1 MNRLQA
7 LRPQRLMKTY
17 AEWWQQPF
25 ACHVSRMALTAKQQL
40 FVREFLLD
48 LNATQA
54 AIRAGYSQRT
64 AQEQGSQML
73 ARPEIKAAIDAAK
86 IERSERTEIEA
97 ERVLKEI
104 AAMAFYDPADL
115 IGTARELEAGGECH
129 SGEGVV
135 EINGKRYAVAGIV
148 SPAHIAGL
156 PENVRRAIIGWSW
169 DRNQNFTLKL
179 ADKSKALD
187 QLARHLSLY
196 NDRLEV
202 SSVEALGDRIAR
214 AKSRALAIA
223 PTIPSASQPPLVS
236 VEAVQEAPAADRDC
250 ADDNNLADRLSRAK
264 RSTEAAPSS
273 PPAPPPPASK
283 PYKPIMPTP
292 EPARPWP
299 TFGGFAATDYD
310 PTT

>member
-1 MNRLQA
+1 MTPDA
-7 LRPQRLMKTY
+7 PI
-17 AEWWQQPF
+17 P
-25 ACHVSRMALTAKQQL
+25 ALTQKQL
-40 FVREFLLD
+40 RFVEEYLLD
-48 LNATQA
+48 ACAGKA
-54 AIRAGYSQRT
+54 AERAGYSAKT
-64 AQEQGSQML
+64 ANQQGHIL
-73 ARPEIKAAIDAAK
+73 LNHPGIKAAIDAAMAK
-86 IERSERTEIEA
+86 RSQQTEIDA
-97 ERVLKEI
+97 ARVLKEI

-115 IGTARELEAGGECH
+115 IGVAREIGRDEKCRD
-129 SGEGVV
+129 GEGV
-135 EINGKRYAVAGIV
+135 IDMNGRKYAVSGIS

-156 PENVRRAIIGWSW
+156 PENVRRAIVGWGW
-169 DRNQNFTLKL
+169 DKNQNFTLKL

-214 AKSRALAIA
+214 AKSRALAVA
-223 PTIPSASQPPLVS
+223 PTIPSASQPQPVS
-236 VEAVQEAPAADRDC
+236 VEAVQEAPARDRDS
-250 ADDNNLADRLSRAK
+250 AEASDDNLADRLSRAK
-264 RSTEAAPSS
+264 RSTEAAPSLPPAPS
-273 PPAPPPPASK
+273 PPAPK

>member
-1 MNRLQA
+1 MTDA
-7 LRPQRLMKTY
+7 TT
-17 AEWWQQPF
+17 
-25 ACHVSRMALTAKQQL
+25 SALTPKQAR
-40 FVREFLLD
+40 FVQEFLLD

-54 AIRAGYSQRT
+54 AIRAGYSRRT

-86 IERSERTEIEA
+86 VERSERTEIDA

-115 IGTARELEAGGECH
+115 IGTARELEAGAECH
-129 SGEGVV
+129 NGEGVV

-156 PENVRRAIIGWSW
+156 PENVRRAIVGWRW

-223 PTIPSASQPPLVS
+223 PTIPSASQPPVS
-236 VEAVQEAPAADRDC
+236 VEAVQEAPAVDRDR
-250 ADDNNLADRLSRAK
+250 ADASDDNLADRLSRAK

-273 PPAPPPPASK
+273 PLAPPPPAPK

>member
-1 MNRLQA
+1 
-7 LRPQRLMKTY
+7 
-17 AEWWQQPF
+17 
-25 ACHVSRMALTAKQQL
+25 MALTPKQSR
-40 FVREFLLD
+40 FVDEYLLD

-54 AIRAGYSQRT
+54 AIRAGYSVKT
-64 AQEQGSQML
+64 ANEQGPRLL
-73 ARPEIKAAIDAAK
+73 AHPEIKDAIDAAK
-86 IERSERTEIEA
+86 IERSTRTEIEA

-115 IGTARELEAGGECH
+115 IGTARELKAGAECH

-223 PTIPSASQPPLVS
+223 PTIPSASQPLVS
-236 VEAVQEAPAADRDC
+236 VEVVQEAPAADRDF